1 MVKKDT
7 AHTSIMRVMTRYL
20 KKDPIYNVNP
30 MKVRRGK
37 IAKVVGFPC
46 EQEAFFACVNNH
58 AILSL

>member
-20 KKDPIYNVNP
+20 KKDPIYNANP

-37 IAKVVGFPC
+37 IAKVVGFP
-46 EQEAFFACVNNH
+46 
-58 AILSL
+58 